1 MPAPLWRNH
10 EVSGGLIINLNVRS
24 VKAVS
29 FTFIGTSGLM
39 WLVILLNYS
48 QNFIIL
54 TPKGPSA
61 CPIFGLG
68 LATPAKTRRF
78 TVA

>member
-1 MPAPLWRNH
+1 MPAPLWRNQ

-39 WLVILLNYS
+39 WLVILLNY
-48 QNFIIL
+48 
-54 TPKGPSA
+54 
-61 CPIFGLG
+61 
-68 LATPAKTRRF
+68 
-78 TVA
+78 